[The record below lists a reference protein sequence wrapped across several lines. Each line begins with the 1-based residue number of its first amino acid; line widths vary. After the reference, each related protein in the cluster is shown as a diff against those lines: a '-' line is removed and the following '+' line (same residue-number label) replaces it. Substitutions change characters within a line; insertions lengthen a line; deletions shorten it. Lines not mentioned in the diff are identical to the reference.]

1 MNPFDPTK
9 YPSLAFQREWINH
22 YLRRTRFHQKRQRDK
37 SHSLEWLTSDKC
49 HPINGDCLFLEYE
62 EVEEWLR
69 EVNYFSLVA
78 HLTWGIWAAVRTPDG
93 PHDFD
98 FLSFAIARVQEY
110 KRIKPLI
117 LAHFSG

>member
-69 EVNYFSLVA
+69 EVNYFSLVSTHTA
-78 HLTWGIWAAVRTPDG
+78 
-93 PHDFD
+93 
-98 FLSFAIARVQEY
+98 SFYTYEMQCNQQFHRFI
-110 KRIKPLI
+110 
-117 LAHFSG
+117 